1 MPDTSWQDRAAAKR
15 RQQLDSIPKDWVLPN
30 LPPRS
35 QLDVNEYPRK
45 CGLLTAKEVQITESS
60 VETLLVNLSQGTWSS
75 VEVTTAFSKRAVIAH
90 QLVNCLTEI
99 FIERALERAAGLDE
113 HFKSTGQV
121 VGPLHGLPVSIKDML
136 MIKGLD
142 TTNGY
147 VGRINQPAPKNAA
160 LVDILESL
168 GAVPYV
174 KTNIPQTLM
183 WGESYNHIFGRT
195 LNPFNRNLT
204 AGGSSG
210 GEGALVA
217 MRGSPLGLG
226 SDIGGSIRIPAAF
239 NSLYGFR
246 PSYNRLPT
254 TGSVGSGVGQNT
266 IYPVY
271 GPLTTSMD
279 GIKTFMRSILSKEP
293 WEYDPLVIRKRWDEA
308 ECQLRDH
315 NNGKELCF
323 AILWDDGSIVPHP
336 PVTRGLEIAKAAL
349 LRAGHKVI
357 DWKPTNHAELCR
369 LGWEILA
376 AGGSADVDA
385 VLATSGEPL
394 IPDMS
399 LEVEKFDAE
408 AWQRVKNTQ
417 VPRPGLTTHE
427 LWQLNG
433 KLRQLR
439 HEYLDHWRETISET
453 GTGRPVDAIIAPVAP
468 FVATPHGKNRHYNY
482 TFIWNVLD
490 YPCCAIPVGSKVD
503 PQLDA
508 KRPRA
513 SFYGDADRQNWDSY
527 DPDDFINAPLSIHI
541 VSRTLEDE
549 AVVGISEVVDNA
561 LKARESA
568 I

>member
-1 MPDTSWQDRAAAKR
+1 MSDTSWQDRAAAKR
-15 RQQLDSIPKDWVLPN
+15 RQQLESIPKDWVLPN

-35 QLDVNEYPRK
+35 QLDVNEYPRT

-113 HFKSTGQV
+113 HFKRTGQV

-136 MIKGLD
+136 MIKGID

-147 VGRINQPAPKNAA
+147 IGRINQPAPKNAA

-210 GEGALVA
+210 GEGALV
-217 MRGSPLGLG
+217 GLG

-254 TGSVGSGVGQNT
+254 TGGVGSGVGQNT

-293 WEYDPLVIRKRWDEA
+293 WQYDPLVIRK
-308 ECQLRDH
+308 
-315 NNGKELCF
+315 
-323 AILWDDGSIVPHP
+323 SIVPDP

-349 LRAGHKVI
+349 LRAGHKGEHFLQNLQPVALLTDSPFILEVI
-357 DWKPTNHAELCR
+357 DWKPANHAELCR

-399 LEVEKFDAE
+399 LEVENFDAE
-408 AWQRVKNTQ
+408 AWQNVKNTQ

-439 HEYLDHWRETISET
+439 HEYHDQWRETISET

-513 SFYGDADRQNWDSY
+513 SFCGDADRQNWDSY
-527 DPDDFINAPLSIHI
+527 DPNDFMNAPLSIHI